1 MQNVQIQGKSAKLD
15 SKRISLE
22 KEIRDRYRR
31 VERGDILEL
40 TEMAAYS
47 AYYKRF
53 KKTYHLL
60 LQLESIAK
68 KDRPIPQAFPLVQ
81 AMFMS
86 ELNSFLLTAGHDL
99 DQIQGSINLDSSDGR
114 EVYTQLRG
122 ENVTCKSGD
131 MVMSDA
137 QSVICSV
144 IYGQDQRTSITQT
157 TDNVLYVV
165 YVPPGISTESI
176 ENHLSDLEENVGLI
190 SPEAKVKFQHIYFAD
205 PANNGLS

>member
-1 MQNVQIQGKSAKLD
+1 
-15 SKRISLE
+15 
-22 KEIRDRYRR
+22 
-31 VERGDILEL
+31 
-40 TEMAAYS
+40 
-47 AYYKRF
+47 
-53 KKTYHLL
+53 
-60 LQLESIAK
+60 
-68 KDRPIPQAFPLVQ
+68 
-81 AMFMS
+81 
-86 ELNSFLLTAGHDL
+86 
-99 DQIQGSINLDSSDGR
+99 
-114 EVYTQLRG
+114 
-122 ENVTCKSGD
+122 

-144 IYGQDQRTSITQT
+144 IYGQDRRTSITQT